1 LPSSLQNLTNM
12 IALNLAMN
20 NFSGV
25 LLMESWCTQELS
37 SIVPLWSVIHVI
49 CEYVQHTNPLP
60 SYVAP
65 IRLHVA
71 VHGDMQDTTGIHVSL
86 SIPFFGKNK

>member
-1 LPSSLQNLTNM
+1 
-12 IALNLAMN
+12 MN
-20 NFSGV
+20 SFSRV

-37 SIVPLWSVIHVI
+37 SIVLLWSVIHVI
-49 CEYVQHTNPLP
+49 CEYVQHINPLP

-71 VHGDMQDTTGIHVSL
+71 VSTYGHAGTRGHARYGRDTC
-86 SIPFFGKNK
+86 IPKYPVFWSKKT